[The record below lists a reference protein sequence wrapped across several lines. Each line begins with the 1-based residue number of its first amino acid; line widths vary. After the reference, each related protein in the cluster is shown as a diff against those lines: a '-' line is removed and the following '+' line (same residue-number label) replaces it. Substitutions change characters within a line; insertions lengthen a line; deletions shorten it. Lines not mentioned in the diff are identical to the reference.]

1 MKRTFSGEVT
11 VNWELVIAD
20 DSWATPEF
28 FEEFAKTF
36 YRFDN
41 IQDYAE
47 WVALNFARGSAGDF
61 LEGAG
66 PVDTLRNQLAI
77 LDNDGELV
85 SEAKYTDYEWRV
97 FIDRHGE
104 GE

>member
-66 PVDTLRNQLAI
+66 PIDQINRDLTI
-77 LDNDGELV
+77 MDNDGEIV
-85 SEAKYTDYEWRV
+85 AEARYKDYEWRI
-97 FIDRHGE
+97 FTDE
-104 GE
+104 EEE